1 MAIKIT
7 LSRKFRRDYDRLFR
21 KDPAAANLMLL
32 LSELADSNGQ
42 VHLGPRPD
50 DELQELMSAR
60 FDDCR
65 AYQLPGGAKR

>member
-32 LSELADSNGQ
+32 LSELADSKNGQ

-50 DELQELMSAR
+50 DELQALMAAR
-60 FDDCR
+60 FGDCQ
-65 AYQLPGGAKR
+65 AYQLPGGPK